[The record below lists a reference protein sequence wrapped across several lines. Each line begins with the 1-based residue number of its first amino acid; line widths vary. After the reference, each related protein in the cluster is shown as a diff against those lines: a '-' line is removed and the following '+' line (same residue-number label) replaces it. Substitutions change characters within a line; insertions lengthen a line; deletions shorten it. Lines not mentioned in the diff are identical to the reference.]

1 MIIGYIDLAIYM
13 LILTLLSIPLGHYI
27 AGVFSGRVNYL
38 SYIER
43 PLYKLIGSTDDMKW
57 TSYATGIMLF
67 NILGIIVVFLLQL
80 IQVALPLNP
89 EHLGAPTLDLALN
102 TAISFVSNTN
112 WQSYTPETTMSYLT
126 QMLGLAVQNF
136 LSAATALSV
145 VIALIRGFI
154 AVEKGKIGN
163 VWQDLVKSTLYI
175 LLPLSLIVGFAL
187 VKLGVPQNFNS
198 YQTAQLINPQTVSQ
212 TVNGKL
218 TTKTY
223 TTQILPMGPVAS
235 QEAIKMIGTNGGGFF
250 NANSAHPYENP
261 NAISN
266 WLEMLAILLIPGSLC
281 FTFGILVGDKRQGY
295 TLYTA
300 MAIIFIAMAIC
311 VMLAEFNGNPSF
323 SHLSL
328 DQFMNTFQSGGNME
342 GKEVRFGIF
351 GSSLFAAIT
360 TAASCGAVNAMHDSL
375 MPLGGLVPLF
385 LMQLSEVIYGGVGSG
400 LYGMLVFAILAVFI
414 AGLMIGRTP
423 EYLGKKIESFEMKM
437 VALVIL
443 IVPLVVLFG
452 TAISVIVAPGLAGIS
467 NPSSH
472 GLSEVLYAFTSAAN
486 NNGSAFAGLNA
497 NTPYYNLMLAV
508 TIFIGRYGVIIP
520 VLAIAG
526 SLANK
531 KRLNVTSG
539 TMPTHGFLF
548 IGILIGVIVIVG
560 ALTYVPVLA
569 LGPIVEHLIL
579 FK

>member
-1 MIIGYIDLAIYM
+1 
-13 LILTLLSIPLGHYI
+13 
-27 AGVFSGRVNYL
+27 
-38 SYIER
+38 
-43 PLYKLIGSTDDMKW
+43 
-57 TSYATGIMLF
+57 
-67 NILGIIVVFLLQL
+67 
-80 IQVALPLNP
+80 
-89 EHLGAPTLDLALN
+89 
-102 TAISFVSNTN
+102 
-112 WQSYTPETTMSYLT
+112 
-126 QMLGLAVQNF
+126 
-136 LSAATALSV
+136 
-145 VIALIRGFI
+145 
-154 AVEKGKIGN
+154 
-163 VWQDLVKSTLYI
+163 
-175 LLPLSLIVGFAL
+175 
-187 VKLGVPQNFNS
+187 
-198 YQTAQLINPQTVSQ
+198 
-212 TVNGKL
+212 
-218 TTKTY
+218 
-223 TTQILPMGPVAS
+223 
-235 QEAIKMIGTNGGGFF
+235 MIGTNGGGFF